1 MKKLL
6 LLQVVLLLC
15 SIGWAAP
22 ITLEQARQQ
31 AMTFITKN
39 AKMAKGGMLRSAQL
53 PTTLSAASANDQQP
67 YYVFNIDNNR
77 GFVMVSGDDRAPAI
91 LGYATSGTFDAEHI
105 PDNMKAWLQEYERQI
120 AHLDRV
126 HAYVPDNN
134 GHEPITPLLHTTW
147 NQGTPYNNLCPI
159 DPYYNERSV
168 TGCLATAMAQVINYH
183 KYPSRTRTTIPSYY
197 WNGIQLDAIAP
208 TDIDWANMLDSYDET
223 ATAEQQQ
230 AVAQLMLMCGI
241 SVEMDYGAYGSGAY
255 FAYITPALVKYFGFD
270 SNLRMQLRSLYRA
283 KAWDEMVY
291 DELAAQRPVIY
302 GGQSTGG
309 GHAFVIDGY
318 DKDGYF
324 HVNWGWG
331 GQCDNY
337 FLLSILDPESNTGI
351 GASSST
357 DGYSYGQLAYIGVQP
372 PVEGADRVSALSL
385 SYFSANDQDQIQ
397 HYERLSNGRF
407 RIPYYI
413 EVVNLAGESNRYSMG
428 AALFNTEGQMVES
441 VLLSGTTATY
451 EPNNYVYK
459 SGACA
464 IGNGVPDGNYTLMA
478 VSRMNNNQAWQ
489 LMPGSE
495 NEAKQVSIHN
505 DTLTLRDWFVD
516 LDANMTCATATPT
529 VGEPTEIKLKVTNNG
544 AFYNQEVFLM
554 VNGQQMGGR
563 ILEVDPGETTEL
575 SISYRPT
582 HSGTNQLQM
591 SIGNQLLNET
601 INVLGTE
608 ETAVFSTFDLENL
621 RPNSSIP
628 SQKANITWHLHNN
641 SRYTYNGKV
650 MLELKKWNEET
661 DTIEDK
667 GQIVRDVT
675 IGGDADT
682 DLQVSFDGLEDHQEY
697 LIMAWFLKGDS
708 YYRNNNDYMWFSINL
723 PVDGK
728 EDMTYMI
735 QNPDF
740 EWGSSYWNVYR
751 SSSNSHVRVG
761 GTSENYSFEAWNDSN
776 FDVYQVLNELPAG
789 IYQIQVQGFY
799 RYLRGNNAWNA
810 YQNGVNVP
818 AYVYMDKSANPLKNV
833 FAEPAA
839 PGFYSGDYY
848 QCPDGSQWFP
858 NDMATAA
865 TAFKEGMYQQS
876 AYGLVMSPDESV
888 YIGVKGATNQGNDSW
903 AIWDNFK
910 LYYLG
915 FAPEYIRP
923 ALEKAIATAD
933 GLCGRM
939 MGHTEY
945 LRLAE
950 MMEQAIN
957 VSKTNDGEQMFQVL
971 NELYNATTSATESI
985 QTFGVVEE
993 KLVDLKWF
1001 MDTYQVAEENVQ
1013 QQAADLYNDI
1023 ITKGRYQHEYEEN
1036 QIPELLEQMEQMIK
1050 KLRIP
1055 KGLAYASAD
1064 NPVECTSLIND
1075 PSFERNGE
1083 NYFSGWYGSGYY
1095 GMGNDETQQS
1105 ALAIECFQ
1113 NVLHLYQVLQDVP
1126 NGYYRLQVSAFYRYG
1141 TTYSDYTRF
1150 QNKERCDNVFIY
1162 LSDNESNRINQPL
1175 MLMSEGAMQGRQ
1187 TNGAERLVAENTY
1200 VPDDMVSAVG
1210 YFKKGQYR
1218 NYCMLNTTTNQLVL
1232 GIDKQN
1238 VITDDWMIMDDF
1250 RLFYYGTIEPTEEQ
1264 LAVAMPNASHKVVKE
1279 EYYDLSGRR
1288 MLAKPRN
1295 GISIVRQTTSDGMV
1309 KVIKK

>member
-1 MKKLL
+1 MKKLIL
-6 LLQVVLLLC
+6 LWVVLLLC
-15 SIGWAAP
+15 SMGWAAP
-22 ITLEQARQQ
+22 ITPEQARQQ
-31 AMTFITKN
+31 AMAFIAKN
-39 AKMAKGGMLRSAQL
+39 ARMNKGGMLRAAQL
-53 PTTLSAASANDQQP
+53 PATLTTATANGQQP
-67 YYVFNIDNNR
+67 YYVFNIDNSR

-91 LGYATSGTFDAEHI
+91 LGYATNGTFDTNQI

-126 HAYVPDNN
+126 QAYAPDNN
-134 GHEPITPLLHTTW
+134 GHEPIAPLLHTTW
-147 NQGTPYNNLCPI
+147 NQSAPYNNLCPI
-159 DPYYNERSV
+159 DPNYNERSV
-168 TGCLATAMAQVINYH
+168 TGCLATAMAQVMNYH
-183 KYPSRTRTTIPSYY
+183 KYPSASITTIPSYY
-197 WNGIQLDAIAP
+197 WRDIQLDAIPP
-208 TDIDWANMLDSYDET
+208 TDIDWANMLDSYSET
-223 ATAEQQQ
+223 ATAEQQE
-230 AVAQLMLMCGI
+230 AVAQLMLLCGFSI
-241 SVEMDYGAYGSGAY
+241 RMEYGANGSGAY
-255 FAYITPALVKYFGFD
+255 FANITPALVKHFGYD
-270 SNLRMQLRSLYRA
+270 ENLRMQIRSLYRA
-283 KAWDEMVY
+283 KAWDELVY
-291 DELAAQRPVIY
+291 AELAAQRPVLY

-337 FLLSILDPESNTGI
+337 FLLSILDPGSNEGI

-372 PVEGADRVSALSL
+372 PVAGAAKENALSL
-385 SYFSANDQDQIQ
+385 SYFSVNDQSETQ
-397 HYERLSNGRF
+397 HYERLTNGRF
-407 RIPYYI
+407 RVPYYI
-413 EVVNLAGESNRYSMG
+413 EVVNLAGVSNRYSTG
-428 AALFNTEGQMVES
+428 LALFNADGQMVES
-441 VLLSGTTATY
+441 VLLSGSTATY
-451 EPNNYVYK
+451 DPNDYIYK
-459 SGACA
+459 TGACA
-464 IGNGVPDGNYTLMA
+464 MGNGVPDGNYTLMA
-478 VSRMNNNQAWQ
+478 VSRLSTSQEWQ

-495 NEAKQVSIHN
+495 GEAKQVCIHN
-505 DTLTLRDWFVD
+505 DTLTLRDRFVD
-516 LDANMTCATATPT
+516 LDASMTCQTAIPT
-529 VGEPTEIKLKVTNNG
+529 VGEPTEIKLQVTNNG
-544 AFYNQEVFLM
+544 AFFNQEVFLI

-563 ILEVDPGETTEL
+563 ILEIDPGKTTEL

-582 HSGTNQLQM
+582 RSGTNQLQM
-591 SIGNQLLNET
+591 SVGNQQLTTT
-601 INVLGTE
+601 INVLGVEGTS
-608 ETAVFSTFDLENL
+608 VFSSFDIENL
-621 RPNSSIP
+621 RPNGSIP

-641 SRYTYNGKV
+641 SRHAYNGKV
-650 MLELKKWNEET
+650 MLELKKWNTET
-661 DTIEDK
+661 QTIEDK
-667 GQIVRDVT
+667 DKLVREVAID
-675 IGGDADT
+675 GDADI
-682 DLQVSFDGLEDHQEY
+682 DLQVSFDGLEDHEEY
-697 LIMAWFLKGDS
+697 MIMSWFMVGDT
-708 YYRNNNDYMWFSINL
+708 YYRYNDYMWFLINL

-735 QNPDF
+735 ENPDF
-740 EWGSSYWNVYR
+740 EMGSSYWNVYY

-761 GTSENYSFEAWNDSN
+761 GTYENYSFEAWNDSN
-776 FDVYQVLNELPAG
+776 FDVYQILNNLPAG

-818 AYVYMDKSANPLKNV
+818 AYVYMGNSANPLKNV

-848 QCPDGSQWFP
+848 QCPDGSQCFP

-865 TAFKEGMYQQS
+865 TAFQEGMYQQS
-876 AYGLVMSPDESV
+876 AYGLVMSPEESV

-939 MGHTEY
+939 MGHSEY
-945 LRLAE
+945 VRLAE
-950 MMEQAIN
+950 MMEQAVN
-957 VSKTNDGEQMFQVL
+957 VSKTDDGQQMFQVL
-971 NELYNATTSATESI
+971 NDLYNATTIATGSI
-985 QTFGVVEE
+985 QNFGVLEE

-1001 MDTYQVAEENVQ
+1001 MDTYQVAEESVQ
-1013 QQAADLYNDI
+1013 QQAADLYNEI
-1023 ITKGRYQHEYEEN
+1023 IAKGRYQHEYEEN
-1036 QIPELLEQMEQMIK
+1036 QIPELLEQIDQMIK

-1095 GMGNDETQQS
+1095 GLGNDETQQS

-1150 QNKERCDNVFIY
+1150 QNQERCDNVFIY
-1162 LSDNESNRINQPL
+1162 LSDNQGYSVNQPL

-1232 GIDKQN
+1232 GINKVN
-1238 VITDDWMIMDDF
+1238 VTTDDWMIMDDF

-1264 LAVAMPNASHKVVKE
+1264 LAVGTPNASREVVKE

-1288 MLAKPRN
+1288 MQAKPRN
-1295 GISIVRQTTSDGMV
+1295 GISIVRQTTADGAV
-1309 KVIKK
+1309 KVMKSK